1 MGILTKFMKEVS
13 AAQSL
18 VLVKGF
24 ALLQVVS
31 EFHPSQNMFLR
42 NGKIKSRFS
51 LWLGLGHVSGKG
63 DFASRILLKIGL
75 VKA

>member
-13 AAQSL
+13 PAQSL

-24 ALLQVVS
+24 ALPQVAS

-42 NGKIKSRFS
+42 NGKYSQGS
-51 LWLGLGHVSGKG
+51 VWGLGHMSGKG
-63 DFASRILLKIGL
+63 GFASRILLKIGP